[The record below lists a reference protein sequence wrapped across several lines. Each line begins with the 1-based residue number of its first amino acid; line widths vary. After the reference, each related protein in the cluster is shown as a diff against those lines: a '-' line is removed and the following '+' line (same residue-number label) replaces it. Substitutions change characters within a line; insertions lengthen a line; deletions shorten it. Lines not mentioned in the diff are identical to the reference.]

1 MKKFF
6 LALLLMIPI
15 CAKAQNLQVLYDF
28 GEDRK
33 YYTTTL
39 EMFKPDK
46 FGATFFFVDMD
57 YNSGSNKAVSLSYWE
72 IARYINLPFIDEKLS
87 ATVQYNDGHVGGF
100 PLGQTWLG
108 GFSYPID
115 LGFVTLNT
123 DILYRSQYGMDPNA
137 QLTIVWYKGFLDNKL
152 QFSGFLDLWT
162 ADKYDAK
169 GETDGR
175 NFVLLTEPQLWYNVW
190 ENLNIGG
197 EVEISN
203 KFLPGKN
210 DVVINP
216 ALGIKWNF

>member
-57 YNSGSNKAVSLSYWE
+57 YNNGSNKAVSLSYWE
-72 IARYINLPFIDEKLS
+72 IARYINLPFIDDKLS

-100 PLGQTWLG
+100 EHRHIVS
-108 GFSYPID
+108 F
-115 LGFVTLNT
+115 
-123 DILYRSQYGMDPNA
+123 
-137 QLTIVWYKGFLDNKL
+137 TI
-152 QFSGFLDLWT
+152 
-162 ADKYDAK
+162 
-169 GETDGR
+169 
-175 NFVLLTEPQLWYNVW
+175 
-190 ENLNIGG
+190 
-197 EVEISN
+197 
-203 KFLPGKN
+203 
-210 DVVINP
+210 
-216 ALGIKWNF
+216 WNGSECSTYHSMV